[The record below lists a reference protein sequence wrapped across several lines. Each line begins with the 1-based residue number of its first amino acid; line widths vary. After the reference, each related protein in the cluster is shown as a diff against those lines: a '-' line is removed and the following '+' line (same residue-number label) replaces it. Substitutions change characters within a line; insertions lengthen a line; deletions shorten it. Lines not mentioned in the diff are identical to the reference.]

1 MKKKLQ
7 TAFSTRQYM
16 KSNDF
21 EIYYYS
27 DTKLKKV
34 DMHTHDYYEFYF
46 FLEGSVS
53 MKIGQKIHP
62 IIPGDLLIIP
72 PGKTHRLIVHDT
84 SVPYRRFVFWISR
97 KYCEYLNTLSS
108 DYTFA
113 IRNTESNDKYIYY
126 YDLISFNALQSK
138 ILKLLEELHSNRF
151 GKTAKV
157 TLCVNDLMLHISRS
171 IYENEHPEA
180 EYEKQSL
187 YQALIS
193 YIENNLESDLSLN
206 SLSEHFFVSKYHIS
220 HVFKENMGISVH
232 QFITKRRLD
241 ACCSAIL
248 GNSDI
253 SEACLTYGFRDYSS
267 FFKAFKKEYGLSPK
281 EYREIYSRPL

>member
-1 MKKKLQ
+1 MKKNLQ

-16 KSNDF
+16 ESKDF

-34 DMHTHDYYEFYF
+34 DMHIHDYYEFYF
-46 FLEGSVS
+46 FLEGNVS
-53 MKIGQKIHP
+53 MKIGSRIHP

-72 PGKTHRLIVHDT
+72 PGKAHRLIVNDT
-84 SVPYRRFVFWISR
+84 SVPYRRFVFWIS
-97 KYCEYLNTLSS
+97 KEYCRHLESLSS
-108 DYTFA
+108 DYIFA
-113 IRNTESNDKYIYY
+113 IKNAETKRKYIYY
-126 YDLISFNALQSK
+126 YDLISFNALQMK

-151 GKTAKV
+151 GKTASI
-157 TLCVNDLMLHISRS
+157 TLCVNDLILYISRS

-187 YQALIS
+187 YQALIN

-206 SLSEHFFVSKYHIS
+206 SLSNHFYVSKYHIS
-220 HVFKENMGISVH
+220 HVFKENMGISIH

-241 ACCSAIL
+241 ACRSAIL

-281 EYREIYSRPL
+281 EYREMYSSPL